1 MMDGVST
8 WVPSPADASAGTA
21 PSQTHSWKDGGSFS
35 FRDVLD
41 TLNPLQHIPVIG
53 TLYRW
58 ITGDQPGNVARI
70 VGDGIYGGPF
80 GAAGGAFSIAFKEE
94 TGQDIGEM
102 AVAMVAGPEKGQVKI
117 GTATAPASAVGAA
130 APAAADTAENGDV
143 APAATTAST
152 VATQAPIPLF
162 RSLGAAPA
170 STTPAAVAPMPLYK
184 APTTAVAP
192 TAAAMSPAEQAFV
205 NQNTTLQRSVYGRRA
220 VSQDRPSTAPI
231 PLHLT
236 GPAVLQSGPRP
247 LVAPA
252 PVRPLMQPPTPAA
265 PVPVSALP
273 DNPPVDMSQRMM
285 DALDK
290 YARLQQQRGQL
301 IDVNP

>member
-8 WVPSPADASAGTA
+8 WVPSPADATAGTA
-21 PSQTHSWKDGGSFS
+21 PSQTHTWKDGGSFS
-35 FRDVLD
+35 FHDILD
-41 TLNPLQHIPVIG
+41 TLNPLQHIPIIG

-58 ITGDQPGNVARI
+58 ITGDEPGNVARI

-80 GAAGGAFSIAFKEE
+80 GAAGGALSIAFKEE

-102 AVAMVAGPEKGQVKI
+102 AVAMVAGPERGQVKI
-117 GTATAPASAVGAA
+117 GTATAPAPATGTAAADAAPSATA
-130 APAAADTAENGDV
+130 APAPTA
-143 APAATTAST
+143 AST
-152 VATQAPIPLF
+152 VPTTAPIPLF

-170 STTPAAVAPMPLYK
+170 SAGTAATAPIALYK
-184 APTTAVAP
+184 ASTPPAAAP
-192 TAAAMSPAEQAFV
+192 AAMSPAEQAFV
-205 NQNTTLQRSVYGRRA
+205 NQNTTLQRSVYGHRA
-220 VSQDRPSTAPI
+220 VSQDRPSSAPI

-236 GPAVLQSGPRP
+236 GPAVLQAGPRP

-252 PVRPLMQPPTPAA
+252 PVRPLISSATPAA
-265 PVPVSALP
+265 PVSALP
-273 DNPPVDMSQRMM
+273 DNPPVDISQRMM